1 MNWVNAEVSGSTTQ
15 AGTGIYIFKD
25 SREMA
30 GHYYV
35 FPPINCALATHIWSV
50 IKAVPFFLMH
60 YWFPVAVLPEKAW
73 NIHIMGHIRGI

>member
-1 MNWVNAEVSGSTTQ
+1 
-15 AGTGIYIFKD
+15 
-25 SREMA
+25 MA

-50 IKAVPFFLMH
+50 IKAVPFFSMH

>member
-35 FPPINCALATHIWSV
+35 FPPINCALATHI
-50 IKAVPFFLMH
+50 
-60 YWFPVAVLPEKAW
+60 
-73 NIHIMGHIRGI
+73 